1 MMTPTAE
8 QEALVKE
15 QRLGVLATQ
24 KKDGSPQLTPIFYAY
39 QDGRIVVSITRTR
52 AKYHKIRRS
61 SQVSICIMKPE
72 GRPYVTVY
80 GQAQIEEEDIVDGTA
95 AVFKRFNDQ
104 ALPDNFEAGLRE
116 QERVLVLITPEKF
129 VP

>member
-1 MMTPTAE
+1 MIPTPE

-15 QRLGVLATQ
+15 EKLGVLATQ
-24 KKDGSPQLTPIFYAY
+24 KKDGTSQLSPVYYVY
-39 QDGRIVVSITRTR
+39 QEGRIVVSITKTR
-52 AKYHKIRRS
+52 AKYHNIRRN

-80 GQAQIEEEDIVDGTA
+80 GRAEIEEQDIVDGTA
-95 AVFKRFNDQ
+95 AVFKRFNDR
-104 ALPDNFEAGLRE
+104 ALPENFEAGLRE
-116 QERVLVLITPEKF
+116 QQRVLVLITPEKF

>member
-1 MMTPTAE
+1 MTPTPE

-24 KKDGSPQLTPIFYAY
+24 KKDGSSQLSPVFYAY
-39 QDGRIVVSITRTR
+39 QEGRIIISITKTR
-52 AKYHKIRRS
+52 AKYHNIKRHP
-61 SQVSICIMKPE
+61 QVSICIMNPE
-72 GRPYVTVY
+72 GRPYVTVH
-80 GQAQIEEEDIVDGTA
+80 GRAEIEEEDIVDGTA

-104 ALPDNFEAGLRE
+104 ELPDNFEAGLRE
-116 QERVLVLITPEKF
+116 QQRVLVFLTPENF